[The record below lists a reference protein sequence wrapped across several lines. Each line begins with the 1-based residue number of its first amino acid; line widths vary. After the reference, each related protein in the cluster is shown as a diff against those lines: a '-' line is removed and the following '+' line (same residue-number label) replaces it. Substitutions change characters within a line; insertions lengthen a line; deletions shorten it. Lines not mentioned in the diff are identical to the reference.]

1 MNIRFLAP
9 VFFAAFLAS
18 TPAPAQ
24 SDMSREQVEAIVAS
38 YIKAHPDE
46 IGAIVKD
53 YVLRHPEVLREIFVE
68 LNRRKAPSPDNA
80 AQKPDPLAGE
90 RAQKIGANAQ
100 SLFSSPH
107 QATLGDPNGDVT
119 LVEFFDYNCG
129 YCKRALAD
137 TVALLGE
144 DAHLRLALKDF
155 PILGPRSVDAAQ
167 VAVAARMQDA
177 QSDRY
182 FAFHR
187 RLLGLRQPLT
197 QEAALAA
204 ARESGFDMERLQR
217 DMTSEEV
224 IATLKENMTL
234 ASLLHISGTPAYVAG
249 DKVFVGAIGLDALKA
264 EIAHLR
270 QRAP

>member
-144 DAHLRLALKDF
+144 DAHLRLALKVF
-155 PILGPRSVDAAQ
+155 PFSARARSMRRRWPSPRAC
-167 VAVAARMQDA
+167 RM
-177 QSDRY
+177 
-182 FAFHR
+182 R
-187 RLLGLRQPLT
+187 R
-197 QEAALAA
+197 
-204 ARESGFDMERLQR
+204 
-217 DMTSEEV
+217 
-224 IATLKENMTL
+224 ATDISLSTGAYWGC
-234 ASLLHISGTPAYVAG
+234 AS
-249 DKVFVGAIGLDALKA
+249 
-264 EIAHLR
+264 R
-270 QRAP
+270 